1 MKKWVIYSILTILIT
16 THYSRAQSQPD
27 TAKHNITADEIQ
39 PTEKTLT
46 DHLSG
51 KIKIPGFFNVYQDSS
66 TGQLYLLLEKAQL
79 NQDYI
84 YFNHAR
90 DGVVD
95 AGWFVRGAY
104 QGSRIF
110 TLRKHFNQI
119 EFVFKN
125 TSYYFD
131 PTSPLSRA
139 ADANISEAVTASQ
152 TIIFHDKVKNKYL
165 IDIDGLLRSEAL
177 HQITRGIN
185 PADKTK
191 NKFKLGKID
200 KSKTKITS
208 INNYPENTDVVV
220 QYVYNNPTPTNYGSG
235 GVTDARYTAITLQ
248 HSFIQLPNN
257 DYTFRLEDPRIG
269 YFSTQVTDM
278 TSIDVAP
285 YRDYIHRWNLK
296 KKHPNKDISVPTKP
310 IVWWIENTTPHEFRD
325 AIKEG
330 VLRWNRAFEKAG
342 FKNAMEVKVQPDDAQ
357 WDAGDIRY
365 NVLRWTSSPNPP
377 FGGLGPSF
385 VNPLTG
391 EILGADIMLEYVY
404 FTNRVKYEQLFKAKP
419 QNERDRNQYNYCNHG
434 ESIQDGNLYGKMF
447 LNINSL
453 SGPLDEHRLIEESI
467 IELVLH
473 EVGHTLGLNHNFYSS
488 MLHPFGDIH
497 NRSITEPVGLTSS
510 VMDYAYVNVS
520 PGNRG
525 QFYTTTPGPY
535 DIWAI
540 QYGYDPNEEDL
551 VELLN
556 KSTDPALG
564 FGNDADDMRSPGKGI
579 DPRVMINDMSSDP
592 LAYAEERIEIT
603 QDLMKQLK
611 NRYTKKGKT
620 FHELNNAFGILFRDY
635 SMSANTI
642 SRYIGGIYVD
652 RSVGGQSGANQPL
665 TPTPFETQKKAMT
678 LLTDYIFS
686 ETAMSIQ
693 PELIPYLKPQRRGFS
708 GTPDPKTIDIR
719 FTIQKNVLNHL
730 LHMNVMRRIIETT
743 EYGNNY
749 SLNDVVED
757 IVDAGFRSDATGN
770 VSSLRANLQTEITNR
785 LIVILENKGKKK
797 YNHLSVESAYSGL
810 LKIKKYIHKKH
821 GANSKTKAHR
831 EYLEYRI
838 KKTLEN

>member
-1 MKKWVIYSILTILIT
+1 MNKWIIYPILAILI
-16 THYSRAQSQPD
+16 SSQPSQAQSPPD
-27 TAKHNITADEIQ
+27 TTKQKIMVGEIQ
-39 PTEKTLT
+39 PVEKTLI

-51 KIKIPGFFNVYQDSS
+51 KNVIPGFFKIYQDST
-66 TGQLYLLLEKAQL
+66 TGQLYLLLEKSQL
-79 NQDYI
+79 NKDYI
-84 YFNHAR
+84 YFNHAH

-131 PTSPLSRA
+131 PTNPLSRA
-139 ADANISEAVTASQ
+139 ADANISEAVTTSQ
-152 TIIFHDKVKNKYL
+152 KIIFHDEEKNQYL
-165 IDIDGLLRSEAL
+165 IDIDGVLRSEAL
-177 HQITRGIN
+177 HQITQGIN

-208 INNYPENTDVVV
+208 IKNYPENTDVVV

-257 DYTFRLEDPRIG
+257 NYSFRLEDPRIG

-296 KKHPNKDISVPTKP
+296 KKHPNKDISEPIKP
-310 IVWWIENTTPHEFRD
+310 IVWWIENTTPYEFRD

-330 VLRWNRAFEKAG
+330 VLRWNKAFEKAG
-342 FKNAMEVKVQPDDAQ
+342 FKNAMQVKIQPDDAR

-404 FTNRVKYEQLFKAKP
+404 FTNRVKYEQLFQAKTHKDSE
-419 QNERDRNQYNYCNHG
+419 QNQYQYCNYG
-434 ESIQDGNLYGKMF
+434 ASIQDGNLYAKMF
-447 LNINSL
+447 LNNNSL
-453 SGPLDEHRLIEESI
+453 NGSLEEHRLIEESI

-473 EVGHTLGLNHNFYSS
+473 EVGHTLGLNHNFFAS
-488 MLHPFGDIH
+488 MLHPFKDIH
-497 NRSITEPVGLTSS
+497 NRSITEPIGLTSS

-520 PGNRG
+520 PDNHG

-535 DIWAI
+535 DVWAI
-540 QYGYDPNEEDL
+540 QYGYDPNEDNL
-551 VELLN
+551 LGLLN

-564 FGNDADDMRSPGKGI
+564 FGNDADDMRSPGRGI
-579 DPRVMINDMSSDP
+579 DPRIMINDMSNDP
-592 LAYAEERIEIT
+592 LAYAEERIGIT
-603 QDLMKQLK
+603 NDLMKGLK
-611 NRYTKKGKT
+611 DRYTKEGKT
-620 FHELNNAFGILFRDY
+620 FHELNNAFGILFKDY
-635 SMSANTI
+635 SLSANTI
-642 SRYIGGIYVD
+642 SRYIGGIYID
-652 RSVGGQSGANQPL
+652 RSVSGQSGANQPL
-665 TPTPFETQKKAMT
+665 TPTPYETQKKAMQ
-678 LLTDYIFS
+678 LLSKFIFS
-686 ETAMSIQ
+686 ETAMPIHS
-693 PELIPYLKPQRRGFS
+693 ELIPYLKPQRRGFS
-708 GTPDPKTIDIR
+708 GTPDPKTLNMR
-719 FTIQKNVLNHL
+719 FNIQKNVLNHL
-730 LHMNVMRRIIETT
+730 LHINVMKRITETT

-749 SLNDVVED
+749 SLNDVIGD
-757 IVDAGFRSDATGN
+757 IIDAGFKSDATGN
-770 VSSLRANLQTEITNR
+770 VSSSRANLQTEITNR
-785 LIVILENKGKKK
+785 LIIILENKGKKK
-797 YNHLSVESAYSGL
+797 YNHLSVESVYFGL

-821 GANSKTKAHR
+821 GANTTTKAHR
-831 EYLEYRI
+831 EYLDYRI